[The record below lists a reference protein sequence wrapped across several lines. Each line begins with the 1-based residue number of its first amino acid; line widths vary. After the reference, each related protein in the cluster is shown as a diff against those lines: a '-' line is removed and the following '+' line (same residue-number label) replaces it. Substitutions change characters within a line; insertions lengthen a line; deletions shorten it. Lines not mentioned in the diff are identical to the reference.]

1 MLFSELLYPLSCF
14 IMQTIMKNIRIL
26 PRKSRKPNKE
36 FLVASTGST
45 QGQGCDFSAKWK
57 NKRKTGLKSRKPV
70 KIGVIYTLFGKFTVP
85 YVTIT
90 PNKSL
95 KYTISNC

>member
-1 MLFSELLYPLSCF
+1 MLFSELLYPLSRF
-14 IMQTIMKNIRIL
+14 IMQAIMENMRIL

-36 FLVASTGST
+36 SLVVSTGSI
-45 QGQGCDFSAKWK
+45 QGQGYDFSVKWK
-57 NKRKTGLKSRKPV
+57 NKRKTVLKSRKPV
-70 KIGVIYTLFGKFTVP
+70 KIGVIYIFFGKFTFL